1 MRRIA
6 LFVSYLTLVTLHTF
20 MAGPAAA
27 AGPLQLGESRP
38 LETKL
43 GDPAVWTASE
53 IWLDMIKKSRS
64 TLDLEHFYLSHR
76 PGESLQPVLD
86 EIGKAAKRGVKV
98 RLLLDA
104 SMYKTYP
111 MPADSLGKLPNV
123 QFRKVDYRRLAGSG
137 VQHAKFMIAD
147 GQQVWVGSQN
157 LDWRSL
163 TQIHELGLRA
173 QDKLLAAAAT
183 AVFDADWRGADT
195 TVAFDKG
202 VHYSEIRPRRI
213 VQGVLDSAD
222 VWLGASPPSTTPAG
236 IAWDLDLI
244 LARINGAKRELT
256 VQVMQ
261 YGIRNRGGADD
272 STLHNALLNAAARG
286 VKVRVLVSDW
296 MLGGGN
302 EPAIRDLAAHSNVEV
317 RITRVPDWS
326 GGYIP
331 FARVEHCKFMTADE
345 EWLWIGTSNWEPS
358 YFNSSRNLGFVVHHE
373 GLAQQAKRIFEKSWT
388 ATTTAAWLPDT
399 KLPPRV
405 HGMEAPAGMKMYGE

>member
-1 MRRIA
+1 MV
-6 LFVSYLTLVTLHTF
+6 FVGLA
-20 MAGPAAA
+20 AGPAAA
-27 AGPLQLGESRP
+27 APTLQLGESRP

-43 GDPAVWTASE
+43 GDPGVWTATE
-53 IWLDMIKKSRS
+53 TWLDMIKKSRV

-76 PGESLQPVLD
+76 PGEALQPVLD

-111 MPADSLGKLPNV
+111 RVADSLGKLPNV
-123 QFRKVDYRRLAGSG
+123 QFRKVDYRRLAGG

-147 GQQVWVGSQN
+147 GHEVWVGSQN

-163 TQIHELGLRA
+163 TQIHELGIRA
-173 QDKLLAAAAT
+173 RNKVLAEAAT
-183 AVFDADWRGADT
+183 AVFETDWRGADT

-202 VHYSEIRPRRI
+202 AYWSKARPLRI
-213 VQGVLDSAD
+213 AQGVLDSAD
-222 VWLGASPPSTTPAG
+222 VWFGASPPSTTPTG
-236 IAWDLDLI
+236 IPWDLDLI
-244 LARINGAKRELT
+244 LARIAGAKRELT

-272 STLHNALLNAAARG
+272 STLHNALLKAAARG

-296 MLGGGN
+296 ALGGGN
-302 EPAIRDLAAHSNVEV
+302 EPALRDLAAHANVEV

-358 YFNSSRNLGFVVHHE
+358 YFNSTRNVGFTIRNE
-373 GLAQQAKRIFEKSWT
+373 GLAQQAKRIFEKSWSNP
-388 ATTTAAWLPDT
+388 TTAVWLPDT
-399 KLPPRV
+399 KLPARV
-405 HGMEAPAGMKMYGE
+405 HGMEAPAGLKVYGE